1 MRGLQTLDAPLG
13 HRLAFGAGGVL
24 DQGAGVLQLGVI
36 RHGQRPLGHSHHGE
50 GRPVGAAPLNLVR
63 DRVHRVRNLRQ
74 QNDIRPTC
82 DAGAQ
87 GQPAGPVP
95 HDLGEDDAVMGVGR
109 RVQAV
114 HGLGGDLQS
123 RGEAEGGVGVD
134 DVVVDG
140 LGQVDDV
147 QASIHEAFGV
157 LRGPSPAEADQGV
170 DPVLLTVVHDGRH
183 HVPELAVH
191 HHPMNLVPAG
201 SQHGSAGSE
210 DPGQGSGVE
219 LSEAV
224 LGQAAHAVPE
234 ADELPAVL
242 LDRRL
247 SEASDR
253 RVESR
258 GVAARRENTDALSHE
273 AKYAGPRWSAQA
285 VGAGSADS
293 GDARQAGR

>member
-1 MRGLQTLDAPLG
+1 
-13 HRLAFGAGGVL
+13 
-24 DQGAGVLQLGVI
+24 
-36 RHGQRPLGHSHHGE
+36 
-50 GRPVGAAPLNLVR
+50 VGAASFDLVR
-63 DRVHRVRNLRQ
+63 DRVHRVRNLGQ
-74 QNDIRPTC
+74 QNDVRPTR
-82 DAGAQ
+82 DTSAQ
-87 GQPAGPVP
+87 GQPAGSVP
-95 HDLGEDDAVMGVGR
+95 HDLGEDDAVVGVRR

-114 HGLGGDLQS
+114 HSLSGDLQG
-123 RGEAEGGVGVD
+123 RGETEGGVGVD
-134 DVVVDG
+134 DVVVNG

-147 QASIHEAFGV
+147 ETRIHEAFGV
-157 LRGPSPAEADQGV
+157 LRSPSPAEADQGV
-170 DPVLLTVVHDGRH
+170 DPVLLAVLHDGGH
-183 HVPELAVH
+183 HVPGLAVH
-191 HHPMNLVPAG
+191 HHPMHLVPAG
-201 SQHGSAGSE
+201 SQHGSAGGE

-247 SEASDR
+247 SETSDR

-258 GVAARRENTDALSHE
+258 GVAARRENADALSHE
-273 AKYAGPRWSAQA
+273 AKYAGPCWSAQA